1 MSKPTYTPT
10 TWIDHVEDPAT
21 GEVTTLGTEVNAAH
35 LNNMEQGIQAAIN
48 AIGQTDADL
57 SGRDAK
63 ATIADTDAFLLADSE
78 GENPSLMRVLWS
90 TVKARIKG
98 YLEAV
103 FVPLTR
109 TVNDKAL
116 SADIALTADDVG
128 AAASSHSHA
137 AGDIT
142 SGTLGLARGGTGAAT
157 AAAAR
162 TNLGAG
168 AASGLATLDA
178 NAKVA
183 AAQASARIVYKSA
196 SATLALAE
204 AGCFVYVSSTSNLTI
219 TVPANSAVAFPIG
232 TEVELCRW
240 NTGTL
245 SVAPASGVTLLS
257 ADNARKID
265 AKYGVA
271 CLKKINTDTWLLSGC
286 LGT

>member
-178 NAKVA
+178 NSKVT
-183 AAQASARIVYKSA
+183 AAQASARAIY
-196 SATLALAE
+196 ATNSLTFALDH
-204 AGCFVYVSSTSNLTI
+204 AGCFIRFNSTGAVTC
-219 TVPANSAVAFPIG
+219 TVPNNSSVAFALG
-232 TEVELCRW
+232 TEIEICRW
-240 NTGTL
+240 GTGTVTIAAE
-245 SVAPASGVTLLS
+245 SNVTLAS
-257 ADNARKID
+257 VDNARKID
-265 AKYGVA
+265 AQYGVV
-271 CLKKINTDTWLLSGC
+271 CLKKVSTDIWLLSGC

>member
-116 SADIALTADDVG
+116 SADIALTAADVG
-128 AAASSHSHA
+128 AATSSHSHA

-232 TEVELCRW
+232 TEIELCQW
-240 NTGTL
+240 STGTL